1 MCKLWYRA
9 PTRYHVPSRGETG
22 FAKIALML
30 AMSAVTTAV
39 AFCAATMR
47 IGVTLSMPSATAL
60 AIFVKPIC
68 LIFWA
73 LQRAEVPALM
83 CGTAPERSR
92 IHRLLQR
99 GQKRPRIALL
109 HRFIAAIHMGR
120 PENTERSVHCV
131 QRRSS
136 VLGLHCFLIITP
148 IYFIINCASLTTHF
162 TYRTKY
168 IQFFIYSIQEF
179 LAILVN
185 S

>member
-73 LQRAEVPALM
+73 LQRAEVPLFCFNVRYGAR
-83 CGTAPERSR
+83 TKSNKSPSATRAEAPAHS
-92 IHRLLQR
+92 
-99 GQKRPRIALL
+99 P
-109 HRFIAAIHMGR
+109 
-120 PENTERSVHCV
+120 PPSVHRCDSHGAAGKYGAERALRATAFV
-131 QRRSS
+131 GSRFA
-136 VLGLHCFLIITP
+136 LFFDYYAHLFYYKLC
-148 IYFIINCASLTTHF
+148 IINYSFYLSH
-162 TYRTKY
+162 K
-168 IQFFIYSIQEF
+168 IYSVFYI
-179 LAILVN
+179 
-185 S
+185 